1 MDTQALKDSWELVTK
16 SGDEVPLYF
25 YSHLFL
31 THPEVRGMF
40 PISMASQRDKL
51 VGALGRI
58 VSNVDRLDEVTG
70 FIEQLGRD
78 HRRFSVAPEHY
89 NAVGASLLA
98 TLKQF
103 LGASWTE
110 ELASDWAA
118 AYGVIARVMV
128 GAAEESSENAPAW
141 WDGEVVEVDRRT
153 MDVAV
158 LRIRTTQPYSYAPGQ
173 SFAMESEHRPRLW
186 RYYSPANAPREDG
199 ELELHVQLVD
209 GGQVSGSLIRS
220 TKPGTTVKIGAPVG
234 DKLVRAPGDQQPLVM
249 VAGGTGLAPLR
260 AIVEQVDQEWQSSG
274 EAPPVHLFHGAR
286 VPWNLYD
293 REVLRQLAATRPWF
307 DYTEVVSDD
316 SSFPGARGLVGAV
329 AAASGPWHG
338 RAALVCGGPQMV
350 AHAVAQLVDAGI
362 APEDIRYEQFH
373 EVGSED
379 TADDVLS
386 GAGGHQ

>member
-1 MDTQALKDSWELVTK
+1 MDTQALKDSWELATK

-31 THPEVRGMF
+31 SHPEVRSMF
-40 PISMASQRDKL
+40 PISMAAQRDKL

-78 HRRFSVAPEHY
+78 HRRFAVEPEHY

-103 LGASWTE
+103 LGAAWTE
-110 ELASDWAA
+110 ELAADWSA
-118 AYGVIARVMV
+118 AYSVIARVMV
-128 GAAEESSENAPAW
+128 GAAEESSETAPAW
-141 WDGEVVEVDRRT
+141 WEGEVLEVDRRT

-158 LRIRTTQPYSYAPGQ
+158 LRIRTTQPYPYAPGQ

-186 RYYSPANAPREDG
+186 RYYSPANAPRESG
-199 ELELHVQLVD
+199 ELELHIQLVD
-209 GGQVSGSLIRS
+209 GGQLSGSLVRS
-220 TKPGTTVKIGAPVG
+220 TQPGTTVKIGAPVG
-234 DKLVRAPGDQQPLVM
+234 DKLVRAPGDQRPLVM

-260 AIVEQVDQEWQSSG
+260 AVVEQIDQEWQSTR

-293 REVLRQLAATRPWF
+293 RDLLRQLAATRPWF
-307 DYTEVVSDD
+307 EYTEVVSDD
-316 SSFPGARGLVGAV
+316 ASFPGARGLVGAV

-338 RAALVCGGPQMV
+338 RGALVCGGPQMV

>member
-1 MDTQALKDSWELVTK
+1 MDTQTLKDSWEVVAK

-31 THPEVRGMF
+31 SHPEVREMF

-58 VSNVDRLDEVTG
+58 VSNVDRLDEVTAY
-70 FIEQLGRD
+70 IEQLGSD
-78 HRRFSVAPEHY
+78 HRRFAVTPEHY

-103 LGASWTE
+103 LGAAWTE
-110 ELASDWAA
+110 ELASDWAT

-128 GAAEESSENAPAW
+128 GAAEESSETTPAW
-141 WDGEVVEVDRRT
+141 WSGEVIEADRRT

-158 LRIRTTQPYSYAPGQ
+158 LKIRTDQPYPYAPGQ

-186 RYYSPANAPREDG
+186 RYYSPANAPRQDG
-199 ELELHVQLVD
+199 TIELHIQLVD
-209 GGQVSGSLIRS
+209 GGQVSGSLVRS
-220 TKPGTTVKIGAPVG
+220 TKPGSTVKIGAPVG
-234 DKLVRAPGDQQPLVM
+234 DRLVRAPGDRRPLVL

-260 AIVEQVDQEWQSSG
+260 AVVEQIDQEWQGGG

-316 SSFPGARGLVGAV
+316 PSFPGARGLVGAV

-350 AHAVAQLVDAGI
+350 AHTVGQLADAGI
-362 APEDIRYEQFH
+362 APEDIGYEQFH
-373 EVGSED
+373 EVGAED